1 MGKRVYLIVSV
12 ALLALGAGLFAG
24 WRAQA
29 PDSLSPEQAK
39 SAAEVLYVTSLP
51 DLKGNNQ
58 PFAQWRGKV
67 LIVNFWATW
76 CPPCREEI
84 PQFIKVQ
91 EIYRSRGLV
100 FVGVAVDKKD
110 AVLAYADEIGI
121 NYPVLLGDLEAI
133 ELTRKAGN
141 RAGALPFTLIIDRTG
156 KIIATELG
164 GLTQAKLE
172 PIIGPLLE

>member
-1 MGKRVYLIVSV
+1 MVKRVYLIVAV

-24 WRAQA
+24 WRAQTPA
-29 PDSLSPEQAK
+29 SLSPEQAK
-39 SAAEVLYVTSLP
+39 SVAEMLYISTLP
-51 DLKGNNQ
+51 DLKGDNQ
-58 PFAQWRGKV
+58 PLAQWRGKV

-91 EIYRSRGLV
+91 EKYRNRGLV

-110 AVLAYADEIGI
+110 AVRAYADEIGI
-121 NYPVLLGDLEAI
+121 NYPVLLGGLEAI
-133 ELTRKAGN
+133 ELSRKAGN

-172 PIIGPLLE
+172 PIIGPLL

>member
-1 MGKRVYLIVSV
+1 MGKRAYLVVTVS
-12 ALLALGAGLFAG
+12 LLALGAGLYAG
-24 WRAQA
+24 WRAQ
-29 PDSLSPEQAK
+29 PPFSLSPAQAH
-39 SAAEVLYVTSLP
+39 SAAETLFVSTLP

-58 PFAQWRGKV
+58 SFAQWRGKV

-76 CPPCREEI
+76 CPPCRVEI

-91 EIYRSRGLV
+91 EKYRSRGLV

-110 AVLAYADEIGI
+110 AVRAYADEIGI

-133 ELTRKAGN
+133 ELSRKAGN
-141 RAGALPFTLIIDRTG
+141 RFGALPFTLILDRSG

-164 GLTQAKLE
+164 GLTQARLE
-172 PIIGPLLE
+172 PIIGSLL

>member
-1 MGKRVYLIVSV
+1 VGKRAYLIVTV

-29 PDSLSPEQAK
+29 PASLSPEQAQ
-39 SAAEVLYVTSLP
+39 SAAETLFVSTLP
-51 DLKGNNQ
+51 DLSGDQQ
-58 PFAQWRGKV
+58 PFAQWRGKL

-91 EIYRSRGLV
+91 EKYRSRGLV

-110 AVLAYADEIGI
+110 AVRAYADEIGI
-121 NYPVLLGDLEAI
+121 NYPVLFGDFEAM
-133 ELTRKAGN
+133 ELSRKVGN
-141 RAGALPFTLIIDRTG
+141 RAGALPFTLIIDRSG
-156 KIIATELG
+156 KIIATKLG

-172 PIIGPLLE
+172 PIIGPLL

>member
-1 MGKRVYLIVSV
+1 MGKRVYLIVTV
-12 ALLALGAGLFAG
+12 ALLALGAGWFAG
-24 WRAQA
+24 WRAQD
-29 PDSLSPEQAK
+29 PSSSLSPAQAK
-39 SAAEVLYVTSLP
+39 SAAETLFVSTLP
-51 DLKGNNQ
+51 DLKGDKQ

-76 CPPCREEI
+76 CTPCREEI

-91 EIYRSRGLV
+91 EKYRSRGLV
-100 FVGVAVDKKD
+100 FVGVAVDNKD
-110 AVLAYADEIGI
+110 AVRAYADEIGI

-133 ELTRKAGN
+133 ELTHKAGN

-172 PIIGPLLE
+172 PIIGPLL

>member
-1 MGKRVYLIVSV
+1 MGKRAYLVVTVS
-12 ALLALGAGLFAG
+12 LLALGAGLYAG

-29 PDSLSPEQAK
+29 PFSLSPAQAQ
-39 SAAEVLYVTSLP
+39 SAAETLFVSTLP

-58 PFAQWRGKV
+58 SFAQWRGKV

-76 CPPCREEI
+76 CPPCRVEI

-91 EIYRSRGLV
+91 EKYRSRGLV

-110 AVLAYADEIGI
+110 AVRAYADEIGI

-133 ELTRKAGN
+133 ELSRKAGN
-141 RAGALPFTLIIDRTG
+141 RFGALPFTLILDRSG

-164 GLTQAKLE
+164 GLTQARLE
-172 PIIGPLLE
+172 AIIGSLL

>member
-1 MGKRVYLIVSV
+1 VGKRAYLIITV

-29 PDSLSPEQAK
+29 PASLSPEQAQ
-39 SAAEVLYVTSLP
+39 SAAETLFVSTLP
-51 DLKGNNQ
+51 DLEGNNQ
-58 PFAQWRGKV
+58 TFAQWRGKL

-91 EIYRSRGLV
+91 EKYRSRGLV

-110 AVLAYADEIGI
+110 AVRAYADEIGI
-121 NYPVLLGDLEAI
+121 NYPVLFGGFEAM
-133 ELTRKAGN
+133 ELSRQVGN
-141 RAGALPFTLIIDRTG
+141 RAGALPFTLIIDRSG
-156 KIIATELG
+156 KIIATKLG

-172 PIIGPLLE
+172 PIIGPLL

>member
-1 MGKRVYLIVSV
+1 MVKRAYLIIVV

-24 WRAQA
+24 WRARA
-29 PDSLSPEQAK
+29 PASLSPAQAN
-39 SAAEVLYVTSLP
+39 SAVEMLFVSTLP
-51 DLKGNNQ
+51 DLKGDKQ

-91 EIYRSRGLV
+91 EKYRSRGLV

-110 AVLAYADEIGI
+110 EVRAYADEIGI
-121 NYPVLLGDLEAI
+121 NYPVLLGDLEAMD
-133 ELTRKAGN
+133 LSRKAGN
-141 RAGALPFTLIIDRTG
+141 SAGALPFTLIIDRTG
-156 KIIATELG
+156 KIIATKFG
-164 GLTQAKLE
+164 GLTQEKLE
-172 PIIGPLLE
+172 PIIGSLL

>member
-1 MGKRVYLIVSV
+1 MGKRVYLTVSV
-12 ALLALGAGLFAG
+12 ALLALGAGLFAS
-24 WRAQA
+24 WRAQTPA
-29 PDSLSPEQAK
+29 SLSPAQAE
-39 SAAEVLYVTSLP
+39 SVAERLYIWTLP
-51 DLKGNNQ
+51 DLQGNNQ
-58 PFAQWRGKV
+58 PLAQWRGKV

-91 EIYRSRGLV
+91 EKYRTRGLV

-110 AVLAYADEIGI
+110 AVRAYADEIGI
-121 NYPVLLGDLEAI
+121 NYPVLLGGLDAI

-156 KIIATELG
+156 KIITTELG

-172 PIIGPLLE
+172 PIIGPLL

>member
-1 MGKRVYLIVSV
+1 MRVYLIVAV
-12 ALLALGAGLFAG
+12 ALLALCAGLFAG
-24 WRAQA
+24 WRAQTPA
-29 PDSLSPEQAK
+29 SLSPAQAK
-39 SAAEVLYVTSLP
+39 SVAEMLYVSSLP
-51 DLKGNNQ
+51 DLKGDNQ
-58 PFAQWRGKV
+58 PLAQWRGKV

-91 EIYRSRGLV
+91 EKYRKRGLV

-110 AVLAYADEIGI
+110 AVSAYADEIGI
-121 NYPVLLGDLEAI
+121 NYPVLLGGLEAI
-133 ELTRKAGN
+133 ELSRKAGN

-172 PIIGPLLE
+172 PIIDPLL

>member
-1 MGKRVYLIVSV
+1 MVKRVYLIVAV

-24 WRAQA
+24 WRAQTPA
-29 PDSLSPEQAK
+29 SLSPEQAK
-39 SAAEVLYVTSLP
+39 SVAEMLYISTLP
-51 DLKGNNQ
+51 DLKGDNQ
-58 PFAQWRGKV
+58 PLAQWRGKV

-91 EIYRSRGLV
+91 EKYRNRGLV

-110 AVLAYADEIGI
+110 AVRAYADEIGI
-121 NYPVLLGDLEAI
+121 NYPVLLGGLEAI
-133 ELTRKAGN
+133 ELSRKAGN

>member
-1 MGKRVYLIVSV
+1 MGKRAYLVVTVS
-12 ALLALGAGLFAG
+12 LLALGAGLYAG

-29 PDSLSPEQAK
+29 PISLSPAQAQ
-39 SAAEVLYVTSLP
+39 SAAETLFVSTLP

-58 PFAQWRGKV
+58 SFAQWRGKV

-76 CPPCREEI
+76 CPPCRVEI

-91 EIYRSRGLV
+91 EKYRSRGLV

-110 AVLAYADEIGI
+110 AVRAYADEIGI

-133 ELTRKAGN
+133 ELSRKAGN
-141 RAGALPFTLIIDRTG
+141 RFGALPFTLILDRSG

-164 GLTQAKLE
+164 GLTQARLE
-172 PIIGPLLE
+172 AIIGSLL

>member
-1 MGKRVYLIVSV
+1 MGKRVYLIIAV

-24 WRAQA
+24 WRSWAPAFLSPAQA
-29 PDSLSPEQAK
+29 N
-39 SAAEVLYVTSLP
+39 SAVEMLFVSTLP
-51 DLKGNNQ
+51 DLKGDKQ

-91 EIYRSRGLV
+91 EKYRSRGLV

-110 AVLAYADEIGI
+110 AVRAYADEIGI
-121 NYPVLLGDLEAI
+121 NYPVLLGDLEAMD
-133 ELTRKAGN
+133 LSRKAGN

-156 KIIATELG
+156 KIIATKFG
-164 GLTQAKLE
+164 GLTQEKLE
-172 PIIGPLLE
+172 TIIGSLL

>member
-1 MGKRVYLIVSV
+1 VGKRIYLVVSV

-24 WRAQA
+24 WRAQT

-39 SAAEVLYVTSLP
+39 SSVETLYVTTLP
-51 DLKGNNQ
+51 DLKGNYQ
-58 PFAQWRGKV
+58 SFEQWRGKA

-91 EIYRSRGLV
+91 EKYRTRGLV

-110 AVLAYADEIGI
+110 AVLAYAEEIGI
-121 NYPVLLGDLEAI
+121 NYPVLIGDLEAI
-133 ELTRKAGN
+133 EITRKAGN
-141 RAGALPFTLIIDRTG
+141 RAGTLPFTLIIDRTG

-172 PIIGPLLE
+172 TIIGPLLE

>member
-1 MGKRVYLIVSV
+1 VGKRAYLIITV

-29 PDSLSPEQAK
+29 PASLSPEQAQ
-39 SAAEVLYVTSLP
+39 SAAETLFVSTLP
-51 DLKGNNQ
+51 DLSGDQQ
-58 PFAQWRGKV
+58 PFAQWRGKL

-91 EIYRSRGLV
+91 EKYRSRGLV

-110 AVLAYADEIGI
+110 AVRAYADEIGI
-121 NYPVLLGDLEAI
+121 NYPVLFGDFEAM
-133 ELTRKAGN
+133 ELSRKVGN
-141 RAGALPFTLIIDRTG
+141 RAGALPFTLIIDRSG
-156 KIIATELG
+156 KIIATKLG

-172 PIIGPLLE
+172 PIIGPLL

>member
-1 MGKRVYLIVSV
+1 MGKRAYLIVTV

-29 PDSLSPEQAK
+29 PASLSPEQAQ
-39 SAAEVLYVTSLP
+39 SAAETLFVSTLP
-51 DLKGNNQ
+51 DLSGDQQ
-58 PFAQWRGKV
+58 PFAQWRGKL

-91 EIYRSRGLV
+91 EKYRSRGLV

-110 AVLAYADEIGI
+110 AVRAYADEIGI
-121 NYPVLLGDLEAI
+121 NYPVLFGDFEAM
-133 ELTRKAGN
+133 ELSRKVGN
-141 RAGALPFTLIIDRTG
+141 RAGALPFTLIIDRSG
-156 KIIATELG
+156 KIIATKLG

-172 PIIGPLLE
+172 PIIGPLL

>member
-1 MGKRVYLIVSV
+1 MGKRAYLIITV

-29 PDSLSPEQAK
+29 PASLSPEQAQ
-39 SAAEVLYVTSLP
+39 SAAETLFVSTLP
-51 DLKGNNQ
+51 DLSGDQQ
-58 PFAQWRGKV
+58 PFAQWRGKL

-91 EIYRSRGLV
+91 EKYRSRGLV

-110 AVLAYADEIGI
+110 AVRAYADEIGI
-121 NYPVLLGDLEAI
+121 NYPVLFGDFEAM
-133 ELTRKAGN
+133 ELSRKVGN
-141 RAGALPFTLIIDRTG
+141 RAGALPFTLIIDRSG
-156 KIIATELG
+156 KIIATKLG

-172 PIIGPLLE
+172 PIIGPLL